1 MKTWQKLT
9 IGGVVVVAVVGGT
22 RAAGLWG
29 GYNSSSDKT
38 LHFSLPTPLNG
49 LDSATITDEYSMDVV
64 GNAGEGLLRADKNGK
79 PQLAL
84 AKSIK
89 SSTDGKTWAIT
100 LRNGLKWSDGSK
112 LTAKDVVYAW
122 QRANDQKTA
131 SEYAYLYSGIKN
143 ADAIQAG
150 KADKKTLGI
159 TASGNT
165 LTVSLEKPMP
175 QFKSLLTFPTF
186 FPQKQNFVEKYGKKY
201 GKTASKTLYN
211 GPYVFKGWNGTN
223 NKFKLIKNKYYWDA
237 KAVKTPEIDLQV
249 IQKPEV
255 AVQMYKTGK
264 LDSALVNTPQ
274 LSEANKNNKGYRIT
288 PQATTVFLAYN
299 QSGNVKALNNTK
311 IRQALNLVT
320 NRSELNSQVLSGTST
335 PATSFTPKGLS
346 SINGT
351 DFATYAKQDY
361 KYNKEKAQQLF
372 QEGLKEL
379 GEKSITL
386 EIEADTDRVANA
398 KDVVNYLQGQWSKNL
413 PGLKVTEKFV
423 PFKQRL
429 QDGSNANFQIMLT
442 QWGADYAEPTTFL
455 DLASTGNANN
465 YNHNSNADY
474 DALWNKAKGVDA
486 TNDTKRAADEKGLE
500 KIINQQAILN
510 PLYYQAQ
517 PELVN
522 PDVTG
527 FYHHAVG
534 VPLDFKLAARK

>member
-1 MKTWQKLT
+1 M
-9 IGGVVVVAVVGGT
+9 GVALVAVVGGT

-29 GYNSSSDKT
+29 NSGNSNDKT
-38 LHFSLPTPLNG
+38 LRFSLPTPLNG
-49 LDSATITDEYSMDVV
+49 LDSATITDEYSITVV
-64 GNAGEGLLRADKNGK
+64 GNAGEGLMRADKNGK
-79 PQLAL
+79 PQPAL
-84 AKSIK
+84 AKSVK
-89 SSTDGKTWAIT
+89 SSSDGKTWTIK
-100 LRNGLKWSDGSK
+100 LRNGLKWFDGSK

-150 KADKKTLGI
+150 KVDKKDLGI
-159 TASGNT
+159 KASGNT

-186 FPQKQNFVEKYGKKY
+186 FPQKQSFVEKYGKKY
-201 GKTASKTLYN
+201 GTTASKTLYN
-211 GPYVFKGWNGTN
+211 GPYTFKGWNGTN
-223 NKFKLIKNKYYWDA
+223 NKFKLVKNKYYWDA
-237 KAVKTPEIDLQV
+237 KNVKTPEIDLQV
-249 IQKPEV
+249 VQKPEV

-274 LSEANKNNKGYRIT
+274 LSQANKTNKGYRIT

-299 QSGNVKALNNTK
+299 QSGNVKALNNKK
-311 IRQALNLVT
+311 IRQALNMVT

-346 SINGT
+346 TVNGT
-351 DFATYAKQDY
+351 DFDTYAKQDY
-361 KYNKEKAQQLF
+361 TYNKSEAQKLF
-372 QEGLKEL
+372 EEGLSEL

-429 QDGSNANFQIMLT
+429 QDGTDANFQVMLT
-442 QWGADYAEPTTFL
+442 QWKADYAEPTTFL

-474 DALWNKAKGVDA
+474 DALWNKAKGADA

-500 KIINQQAILN
+500 KIIHQEAILN

-522 PDVTG
+522 PNITG